1 MCGGAEPTPT
11 PVVDVAM
18 PSNISDEIAT
28 VASGVKTLDRV
39 IEDRRG
45 RLPPQF
51 MSAWGDF
58 RDEWN
63 AFAQNHDSWL
73 SRTWY
78 KSYQK
83 TLEYR
88 RRLEDWRAQLE
99 QLSSP
104 VNVPNL
110 GPGQKAAGLPSEI
123 PWKPIGYGVLAIAGL
138 YAVARVLQGGA
149 ELKREFHPRQIGAA

>member
-1 MCGGAEPTPT
+1 
-11 PVVDVAM
+11 M

-39 IEDRRG
+39 IEDRRDK
-45 RLPPQF
+45 LPAQF
-51 MSAWGDF
+51 VAGWRDF
-58 RDEWN
+58 RGEWD
-63 AFAQNHDSWL
+63 AFAQNHDTWL

-88 RRLEDWRAQLE
+88 RRLEDWRGQLE
-99 QLSSP
+99 KLSSP

-110 GPGQKAAGLPSEI
+110 GPGQTPAGIPSGI

-138 YAVARVLQGGA
+138 YGLARVLQGGA
-149 ELKREFHPRQIGAA
+149 ELKREFHPRQIGAE